1 MENNKYLIAL
11 DLDGTLLNDNKE
23 ITLTTK
29 NYLNKLEKEGN
40 LIVICSGRAPRSI
53 IDYYKFLDI
62 TSPIISYNG
71 ALCFDP
77 RNDKFKT
84 ISYKIDT
91 SFTKKLYKE
100 IINKEVI
107 SILAEDDNH
116 IYCDKED
123 DFLFAFFKKDNMEII
138 DKQFDENEIDST
150 YIFVMKMKDES
161 EETKNSL
168 LKKFKRIDKESKYKL
183 RFWRDCPY
191 CEIHFKDV
199 SKANTLEKLRKTEN
213 IKEDNVFVFGDADN
227 DIEMLSNY
235 NHSYLMKN
243 GNPKIKEYA
252 KNITEFNNN
261 NDGVIKE
268 LKKFFNN

>member
-1 MENNKYLIAL
+1 MENNKHLIAL

-29 NYLNKLEKEGN
+29 NYLNKLEKDGN

-53 IDYYKFLDI
+53 IEYYDFLNI

-71 ALCFDP
+71 ALAFDP
-77 RNDKFKT
+77 RNDNFKT

-100 IINKEVI
+100 VINKEVI

-123 DFLFAFFKKDNMEII
+123 DFLFAFFKKDKMAVI
-138 DKQFDENEIDST
+138 DKKFDKNMIKST

-161 EETKNSL
+161 DETKNSL
-168 LKKFKRIDKESKYKL
+168 LNKFKEIDKENKYKL

-191 CEIHFKDV
+191 CEIHYKNV
-199 SKANTLEKLRKTEN
+199 SKANTLEELRKIES
-213 IKEDNVFVFGDADN
+213 IKRDNVFVFGDADN

-243 GNPKIKEYA
+243 GNPKIKQYA
-252 KNITEFNNN
+252 KNVTEFDNN

-268 LKKFFNN
+268 LEKYFKN